1 MKKKILI
8 LSLFLLIATG
18 CDVTY
23 QVEIYNDKFTEEAI
37 LNAKNNEYIDEF
49 QTTAKDSLEGALTE
63 YKQSAGDDDVKVKDQ
78 SSQEDIELFVE
89 NNGKIT
95 EYGNSV
101 LLKNCFELVN
111 VLSEED
117 QYVLAT
123 SKGATCFDQFLNMDK
138 LTIRIKTNHKVIS
151 HNADKKQLHTYIWE
165 IDKNNASDKINADTN
180 GADGQS
186 GSEQEPTTPVG
197 TTPEGETPSETTP
210 EDTKDNGESS
220 NVVLN
225 EFGQPYVPNNGAATS
240 DTTDE

>member
-8 LSLFLLIATG
+8 LSLFLLFTTG
-18 CDVTY
+18 CNVTY
-23 QVEIYNDKFTEEAI
+23 QVEIYNDNFTEEAV

-63 YKQSAGDDDVKVKDQ
+63 YKQSAGDGDVKVKDQ
-78 SSQEDIELFVE
+78 SNQEDIELFVE

-101 LLKNCFELVN
+101 LLKNCFDLVN
-111 VLSEED
+111 VLVEED

-138 LTIRIKTNHKVIS
+138 LTIHIKTNHKVIS

-165 IDKNNASDKINADTN
+165 IDKNNASDKSIQMILA
-180 GADGQS
+180 
-186 GSEQEPTTPVG
+186 
-197 TTPEGETPSETTP
+197 
-210 EDTKDNGESS
+210 KDD
-220 NVVLN
+220 
-225 EFGQPYVPNNGAATS
+225 YVFNYDNRLVKTIIFTVAVIGGIGGIIGICYFVIKRKNKRANKI
-240 DTTDE
+240 

>member
-8 LSLFLLIATG
+8 LSLFLLITTG

-165 IDKNNASDKINADTN
+165 IDKNNASDKSIQMILAKNDYVFNYDNRLVKTIIFVATVI
-180 GADGQS
+180 GGIGGIIGIS
-186 GSEQEPTTPVG
+186 YFVIK
-197 TTPEGETPSETTP
+197 
-210 EDTKDNGESS
+210 TKNKKA
-220 NVVLN
+220 NKI
-225 EFGQPYVPNNGAATS
+225 
-240 DTTDE
+240 